1 MKLTKSDIA
10 MIDELIDSRKNA
22 IDAQSKMI
30 VDECIKFKNNQD
42 CNKTLIKNALVV
54 LRSEKKIKAYHA
66 KIDAQEKHQSSQAR
80 KNKNRE
86 KYLTAY
92 ALNDIF
98 HEHDASNMLKMI
110 AYSRLKNQKD
120 KDFLIQDVQV
130 YERNN
135 ETIYKTVYK
144 EFVDILKVS
153 EEIFFTE
160 NDEIYQ
166 ITTKYRYES
175 YIDKVLIYSCD
186 FELFTHDHHR

>member
-10 MIDELIDSRKNA
+10 MIDELIDSRKKA

-42 CNKTLIKNALVV
+42 CNKTLIKNALVI
-54 LRSEKKIKAYHA
+54 LRSEKKIQAYKS

-98 HEHDASNMLKMI
+98 HEHDASDMLKMI

-120 KDFLIQDVQV
+120 KDFLLQNVEV
-130 YERNN
+130 HERNN
-135 ETIYKTVYK
+135 ETIYKIIHK
-144 EFVDILKVS
+144 ACVDILSVS
-153 EEIFFTE
+153 EEIICND
-160 NDEIYQ
+160 NDEISH

-175 YIDKVLIYSCD
+175 YIHKLLIYSCD
-186 FELFTHDHHR
+186 FELFAQHPHR

>member
-10 MIDELIDSRKNA
+10 MIGELIDSRKNA

-42 CNKTLIKNALVV
+42 CNKTLIKNALVI
-54 LRSEKKIKAYHA
+54 LRSEKKIQAYKS

-98 HEHDASNMLKMI
+98 HEHDASKHV
-110 AYSRLKNQKD
+110 KND
-120 KDFLIQDVQV
+120 CVQSIKKSK
-130 YERNN
+130 RQR
-135 ETIYKTVYK
+135 
-144 EFVDILKVS
+144 
-153 EEIFFTE
+153 FFAA
-160 NDEIYQ
+160 
-166 ITTKYRYES
+166 KCS
-175 YIDKVLIYSCD
+175 SL
-186 FELFTHDHHR
+186 